1 MRTWKLVVYPAVI
14 AAAVLFSA
22 ACGGSGEKAK
32 PTEGPNPPQSPVE
45 TAGPL
50 DVERLAESVVMV
62 APGVRS
68 GRDFE
73 PVATGSGTIVDE
85 SGLILT
91 NFHVVDPDNVGAY
104 EDIAIYVSNDPE
116 DVPDLT
122 YFGGLAAWDEEL
134 DLAVI
139 RITSNRNG
147 IDIDPEALDLKTVKI
162 GDLKDL
168 GIGDELTVLGYPA
181 VGEGSLELTKGSVSG
196 FVVSEGQKQAWI
208 KTDARIAA
216 GNSGGG
222 AFDERG
228 ELVGVPSAVYY
239 VDEFAAEGSG
249 RIRPIDLALGL
260 VDEAKATTEVVIPRP
275 GQAPEGSYEG
285 EIPLFTASD
294 IGPDFVLSDETY
306 LSNED
311 RAVWYDNP
319 DEAVDFYES
328 YGRLGGLRRIFDNV
342 DAAKRSGESPVFIVA
357 QIDVYET
364 EQGAAGAS
372 SDCQESVDTI
382 WEFVSA
388 LGFEFYEPEYMLDPM
403 LGNESCLF
411 SAEEIVS
418 SPSEP
423 PLLLAFAGF
432 RQGNVLAVV
441 GALTFEDAMS
451 YEGLGYLAGYQ
462 SNLLTSEL
470 GLVVPPRGSNAAP
483 PSLPTAV
490 PQPPRQQPNVPP
502 APAQPLGYS
511 TPEEAIGVYLASY
524 EVGYVG
530 DCAWADLNTDVGYY
544 CSLLY
549 EDRVVER
556 LYLVGLTFSE
566 AEAWV
571 LVERY
576 NDGSWVAI
584 DDMAVEYDEWG
595 YLIPT
600 PW

>member
-1 MRTWKLVVYPAVI
+1 MRTWKLVIYPAVI
-14 AAAVLFSA
+14 AVAVLFSA
-22 ACGGSGEKAK
+22 ACGGSSEKSN
-32 PTEGPNPPQSPVE
+32 PTVAPSPPQGSVE
-45 TAGPL
+45 TPGRL
-50 DVERLAESVVMV
+50 NVEQLAESVVMV
-62 APGVRS
+62 APGVGS
-68 GRDFE
+68 GSDFE
-73 PVATGSGTIVDE
+73 PVATGSGTIIDE

-104 EDIAIYVSNDPE
+104 DDIAIYVSSDPKE
-116 DVPDLT
+116 VPDLT

-147 IDIDPEALDLKTVKI
+147 IDIDPEALDLKKVRI
-162 GDLKDL
+162 GDLDNL
-168 GIGDELTVLGYPA
+168 DIGDELTVLGYPA

-196 FVVSEGQKQAWI
+196 FVASEGHKQSWI

-222 AFDERG
+222 AFDEQG
-228 ELVGVPSAVYY
+228 NLVGVPSAVYY

-249 RIRPIDLALGL
+249 RVRPIDLASEL
-260 VDEAKATTEVVIPRP
+260 VSEAKATTEVVIPRP
-275 GQAPEGSYEG
+275 GQAPAGSYQG
-285 EIPLFTASD
+285 DIPLFAASD

-311 RAVWYDNP
+311 RAVWYKDP
-319 DEAVDFYES
+319 QQAVDFYES

-342 DAAKRSGESPVFIVA
+342 DAADRSGESPVFIVA
-357 QIDVYET
+357 QIDVYES

-372 SDCQESVDTI
+372 SDCQEFVDTI

-388 LGFEFYEPEYMLDPM
+388 VGFEFHEPEYLSDPM
-403 LGNESCLF
+403 MGNESCLF
-411 SAEEIVS
+411 TAKEIVS

-423 PLLLAFAGF
+423 PLLLAFVGF

-441 GALTFEDAMS
+441 GALTLEDAMS
-451 YEGLGYLAGYQ
+451 YEGLGYLASYQ
-462 SNLLTSEL
+462 SNLLTSQL

-483 PSLPTAV
+483 PPLSTAV

-511 TPEEAIGVYLASY
+511 TPEGAIGVYLTSY
-524 EVGYVG
+524 DVGYVG
-530 DCAWADLNTDVGYY
+530 DCAWADPSADVGYY
-544 CSLLY
+544 CSVLNA
-549 EDRVVER
+549 DRVTER
-556 LYLVGLTFSE
+556 LYLVGLTFSD
-566 AEAWV
+566 ATAWI

-576 NDGSWVAI
+576 SDGSWAAI
-584 DDMAVEYDEWG
+584 DDMPVEWDDWG
-595 YLIPT
+595 NLIPA